1 MDDTEF
7 WIEKQSKSNDPIG
20 WYVSCN
26 DYILVPY
33 IAVPVAVPV
42 QLYSYTVQVQ
52 LYTIA
57 IHYTVQLYSYTVQVQ
72 LYSYIA
78 KVDGYRWISLDI
90 AGAGLDIADA

>member
-52 LYTIA
+52 LY
-57 IHYTVQLYSYTVQVQ
+57 
-72 LYSYIA
+72 SYIA